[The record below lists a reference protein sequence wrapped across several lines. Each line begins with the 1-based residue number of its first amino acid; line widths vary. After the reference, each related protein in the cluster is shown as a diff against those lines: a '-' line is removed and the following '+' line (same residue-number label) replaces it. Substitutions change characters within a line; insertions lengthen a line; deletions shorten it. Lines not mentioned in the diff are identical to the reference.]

1 MNKNLIEEL
10 LRINNNLIVPG
21 YLIKYISKLDLDTK
35 ELILILYLL
44 NNKEKLIF
52 NPKKISDD
60 LYLDQNEVLEIINN
74 LLEKNYISIEIS
86 KENKI
91 IEEYI
96 SLDMFFAKINSMLID
111 NEKNNNSTDIYSKIE
126 KEFGRPLSPVEL
138 ETISKWVEGNVSE
151 ELIYS
156 ALKEA
161 ILNGVTSIRYIDK
174 ILFEWNKKG
183 YKSSNDIVKKSN
195 NKEEYIEEMYDYDW
209 LNE

>member
-1 MNKNLIEEL
+1 MNKNLIDEL
-10 LRINNNLIVPG
+10 LRINNNLLIPN
-21 YLIKYISKLDLDTK
+21 YLIKYISKLDLDV
-35 ELILILYLL
+35 EEFVLLLYFL

-52 NPKKISDD
+52 NPKKISED
-60 LYLDQNEVLEIINN
+60 LYLTQDNVLNIINN
-74 LLEKNYISIEIS
+74 LLEKNYISIEMS

-96 SLDMFFAKINSMLID
+96 SLDLFFTKINALLID

-126 KEFGRPLSPVEL
+126 KQFGRTLSPVEY
-138 ETISKWVEGNVSE
+138 ETINKWIEGNISIS
-151 ELIYS
+151 LIES

-161 ILNGVTSIRYIDK
+161 VLNGVNSIRYIDK

-183 YKSSNDIVKKSN
+183 YKTSNDVVS
-195 NKEEYIEEMYDYDW
+195 KETKDDEYIEEIYDYDW

>member
-1 MNKNLIEEL
+1 MNKNLIDEL
-10 LRINNNLIVPG
+10 LRINNNLLIPN
-21 YLIKYISKLDLDTK
+21 YLIKYISKLDLDV
-35 ELILILYLL
+35 EEFVLLLYFL

-52 NPKKISDD
+52 NPKKISED
-60 LYLDQNEVLEIINN
+60 LYLTQDNVLNIINN
-74 LLEKNYISIEIS
+74 LLEKNYISIEMS

-96 SLDMFFAKINSMLID
+96 SLDLFFAKINALLID

-126 KEFGRPLSPVEL
+126 KQFGRTLSPVEY
-138 ETISKWVEGNVSE
+138 ETINKWIEGNISIS
-151 ELIYS
+151 LIES

-161 ILNGVTSIRYIDK
+161 VLNGVNSIRYIDK

-183 YKSSNDIVKKSN
+183 YKTSNDVVS
-195 NKEEYIEEMYDYDW
+195 KETKDDEYIEEIYDYDW

>member
-1 MNKNLIEEL
+1 MNKNLIDEL
-10 LRINNNLIVPG
+10 LRVNNNLIMPS
-21 YLIKYISKLDLDTK
+21 YLIKYVSKLDINID
-35 ELILILYLL
+35 EFIMILYFL
-44 NNKEKLIF
+44 NRKEKLIF
-52 NPKKISDD
+52 DVKKIADE
-60 LYLDQNEVLEIINN
+60 LYINQNDVLNTINS
-74 LLEKNYISIEIS
+74 LIEKNYISIEMS

-96 SLDMFFAKINSMLID
+96 SLDLFFAKINSLLVD

-126 KEFGRPLSPVEL
+126 KEFGRTLSPVEY
-138 ETISKWVEGNVSE
+138 ETINKWIEGNISI
-151 ELIYS
+151 ELIES

-183 YKSSNDIVKKSN
+183 YK
-195 NKEEYIEEMYDYDW
+195 NKEDIIPKKNQEEIIEEIYDYDW

>member
-183 YKSSNDIVKKSN
+183 YKTSDDIVKKSN